1 MLKQHKR
8 LKQTSRRNQ
17 ESNGGVAGE
26 EIYKSLAKTIRDLRT
41 SYRGKG
47 ISQTELAREINA
59 NPNTVSRWESG
70 IYKPSIAE
78 LIALSRFFGVPLSG
92 LLSEPE
98 EPPYLISL
106 LGALNGLED
115 ADVKDV
121 ISYALYRRTLAS
133 ARTGT

>member
-8 LKQTSRRNQ
+8 TLSSSGGNHL
-17 ESNGGVAGE
+17 SNEGPSGE
-26 EIYKSLAKTIRDLRT
+26 DLYESLAKRIHDLRT

-47 ISQTELAREINA
+47 ISQTELAREIHS

-78 LIALSRFFGVPLSG
+78 LVALSRFFGVPLSG
-92 LLSEPE
+92 LLPQIE
-98 EPPYLISL
+98 EPPYLNSL
-106 LGALNGLED
+106 LSALSGLDD
-115 ADVKDV
+115 ADVKEV

-133 ARTGT
+133 ARAGT